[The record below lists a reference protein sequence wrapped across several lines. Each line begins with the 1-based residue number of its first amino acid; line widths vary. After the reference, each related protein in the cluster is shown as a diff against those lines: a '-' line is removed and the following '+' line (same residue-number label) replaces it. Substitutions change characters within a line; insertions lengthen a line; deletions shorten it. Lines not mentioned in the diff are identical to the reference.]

1 MGIEPEN
8 GPARWRQTTKS
19 SYRRVAIPAQDYWE
33 LTGGADCAYRD
44 SDAPHEFKASANLS
58 WRLIR
63 VSLNHL
69 NVRNEMPPTL
79 EMCSKPGIEQVL
91 RTGTAAPLTSTG
103 VVGNEEELNIHAGL
117 SIQSR

>member
-19 SYRRVAIPAQDYWE
+19 SYRRVAIPAQDYWK
-33 LTGGADCAYRD
+33 LTGSADCAYRD
-44 SDAPHEFKASANLS
+44 SDAPHEFKGSANLR

-69 NVRNEMPPTL
+69 NVRDRMSPTL
-79 EMCSKPGIEQVL
+79 EMCSKPGLEQVL
-91 RTGTAAPLTSTG
+91 RPGTAAPLTSTG
-103 VVGNEEELNIHAGL
+103 VVGNEEELNIHTNL
-117 SIQSR
+117 

>member
-8 GPARWRQTTKS
+8 GPARRRQTTKGS
-19 SYRRVAIPAQDYWE
+19 DRRVAIPAQDYWE
-33 LTGGADCAYRD
+33 LTGSADCAYRD
-44 SDAPHEFKASANLS
+44 SNAPHEFKGSANLR

-69 NVRNEMPPTL
+69 NVRNGMSPTL
-79 EMCSKPGIEQVL
+79 EVCSKPGLEQVL
-91 RTGTAAPLTSTG
+91 RTGTAAQLTPSR

-117 SIQSR
+117 